1 MPKLMKLKGQVAIIT
16 GGGRNIGEAIAKL
29 FATEGAK
36 VAIVDMDQTRGE
48 RVAGEIKA
56 AGGEAAAFVVDVS
69 KGADVAAGVAAVAKH
84 FGRIDILVNNVAISD
99 SKTILDMTEEEW
111 DRIMSV
117 TLKGPFLMGKHVAQQ
132 MIAQNSGGKM
142 VNIGSTSA
150 FRGRRRAIAYT
161 AAKAG
166 VINLTRTMAVQ
177 LAPYNIRVNSV
188 SPNKAGSPVGKN
200 EADPN
205 RMIDNLLKRPVEP
218 IHVARAVLFLVS
230 DDSEFVLGENIFV
243 DGGVMAVDTL

>member
-1 MPKLMKLKGQVAIIT
+1 MKLKGQVAIVT

-29 FATEGAK
+29 LASEGAK
-36 VAIVDMDQTRGE
+36 IAIIDMDQARGE

-56 AGGEAAAFVVDVS
+56 AGGEAAVFVVDVS
-69 KGADVAAGVAAVAKH
+69 KGSDVEAGVAAVAKQ

-99 SKTILDMTEEEW
+99 NKTILDMTEEEW
-111 DRIMSV
+111 DRVMSV
-117 TLKGPFLMGKHVAQQ
+117 TLKSPFLMGKYVAQQ
-132 MIAQNSGGKM
+132 IITQGSGGKI

-166 VINLTRTMAVQ
+166 VINLTRSMAVQ

-188 SPNKAGSPVGKN
+188 SPNKAGSPVGKDDLDSDRLIN
-200 EADPN
+200 
-205 RMIDNLLKRPVEP
+205 NLVKRPVEP
-218 IHVARAVLFLVS
+218 IDVARAVLFLVS
-230 DDSEFVLGENIFV
+230 DDSAFVLGENIFV
-243 DGGVMAVDTL
+243 DGGIMAVDVPMA